1 MRKAA
6 PQALVR
12 LQTYVPEELV
22 KKVEAEA
29 QENHRPIAGEI
40 WYILEQYFKQQEA
53 AKQEARP

>member
-40 WYILEQYFKQQEA
+40 WYILEQYFKQQA
-53 AKQEARP
+53 AGTKPAR